1 MTCYFRHLKQ
11 VFEKAGIEITQANK
25 QEIDRIIH
33 TMVNVKYKNCPA
45 VWKQVKN
52 LILEDEAS
60 FALMLKDA
68 LDDRKNSVNSL

>member
-11 VFEKAGIEITQANK
+11 FFEKAGIEITQANQ
-25 QEIDRIIH
+25 QEMDRIIH

-52 LILEDEAS
+52 LILEDEDS

-68 LDDRKNSVNSL
+68 LDDRKNSGDSL

>member
-33 TMVNVKYKNCPA
+33 NIVNVKYKNCQS

-52 LILEDEAS
+52 LILIDEAD
-60 FALMLKDA
+60 FASMLRDA
-68 LDDRKNSVNSL
+68 WSKRQS

>member
-11 VFEKAGIEITQANK
+11 VFEKAGIEVTQANK

-33 TMVNVKYKNCPA
+33 NIVNVKYKHCPT

-52 LILEDEAS
+52 LILKDEINFAS
-60 FALMLKDA
+60 MLKDA
-68 LDDRKNSVNSL
+68 

>member
-52 LILEDEAS
+52 LILEDEDS
-60 FALMLKDA
+60 FALMLKDV